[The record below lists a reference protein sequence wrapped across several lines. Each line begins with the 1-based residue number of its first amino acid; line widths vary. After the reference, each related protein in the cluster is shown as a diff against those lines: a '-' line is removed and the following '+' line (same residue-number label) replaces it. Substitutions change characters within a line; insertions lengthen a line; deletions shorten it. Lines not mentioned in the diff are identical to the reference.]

1 MDRVA
6 ERREQLARSEQL
18 YCIDRYQTVRSDKQ
32 PNKQPN
38 RYLVDITRKD
48 K

>member
-1 MDRVA
+1 VA
-6 ERREQLARSEQL
+6 ERREQLARREQL
-18 YCIDRYQTVRSDKQ
+18 HCIDRYQTVRSDKQ
-32 PNKQPN
+32 PN